1 MSNIVVHKTSQ
12 LDLSTSFTNNF
23 LDGLL
28 TQYCE
33 GKYVENTVIA
43 DGVPN
48 ISLDDL
54 VKFAY
59 PGYYRKSPGL
69 YGQISSTHVIVVYDE
84 NLHNVLQE
92 ALAHKLSRLFV
103 AYQPQ
108 DIPTISFEYRNRTSG
123 SFHDR
128 FSMHEERLSRDFS
141 KSYKQI
147 YNLSLLEDYCRKAL
161 RGMRMDDLE
170 MDQMKTPYN
179 LVTAPAEGFVIYKPN
194 VDAIKNV
201 NQTVINKNIA
211 VVDNSFFYRDSRDT
225 VVNAYWLAIH
235 INMGSNLSRTIRSAV
250 GQEYYAELVKR
261 ADVILKQQQPVMH
274 GYITGL
280 RSAKEERER
289 IEREAYR
296 LREAKAH
303 KPPPINQHSDYYKDP
318 NTTENLKDIDISST
332 SSSDKES
339 TPEDGSF
346 AVVIIAAVVA
356 FFLFLLFR

>member
-33 GKYVENTVIA
+33 GKYIENTVIA

-69 YGQISSTHVIVVYDE
+69 YGQISSTHVIVVYEDK
-84 NLHNVLQE
+84 LHNVLQE
-92 ALAHKLSRLFV
+92 ALDHKLSRLFV
-103 AYQPQ
+103 AYQS
-108 DIPTISFEYRNRTSG
+108 DSIPLIEFEYRTQSR
-123 SFHDR
+123 SFHSLYD
-128 FSMHEERLSRDFS
+128 MGERHRDFS
-141 KSYKQI
+141 RSYRQF
-147 YNLSLLEDYCRKAL
+147 YNLSALEDYCAKAF

-170 MDQMKTPYN
+170 LDHMKTPMN
-179 LVTAPAEGFVIYKPN
+179 LVTRPAEAFVIYKPN
-194 VDAIKNV
+194 VEAIQNINKTAIDKNV
-201 NQTVINKNIA
+201 RVMA
-211 VVDNSFFYRDSRDT
+211 SSFFFSNTRDT
-225 VVNAYWLAIH
+225 VVNSYWLAIH
-235 INMGSNLSRTIRSAV
+235 INMSSSLSRTIRSAV

-280 RSAKEERER
+280 RSAKEERE
-289 IEREAYR
+289 AYR
-296 LREAKAH
+296 LKEAKAH
-303 KPPPINQHSDYYKDP
+303 KPPPINQYSDYYKDP
-318 NTTENLKDIDISST
+318 NTTEDLKDIDIPST